1 MAQRRSHR
9 YRRVLALEKV
19 NDHENLGLLF
29 RSAAA
34 LGIDAVLLDPEC
46 SDPLYRR
53 TVRVS
58 IGTAITLPWGRLRD
72 VGLLGA
78 YTKVALT
85 PSADATPIDEVVWP
99 DAVALL
105 VGAEGPGLS
114 DGWLAAADLR
124 VQIPMEAGVDSLNV
138 ATAAAIAMH
147 VSRRAGRS

>member
-1 MAQRRSHR
+1 
-9 YRRVLALEKV
+9 VLALEKV

-85 PSADATPIDEVVWP
+85 PSADATPIDEIVWP